1 MGWGNFILNLAKMER
16 QIFVYLSLPIWG
28 WLFVS
33 TQSQGG
39 GKMTILQNYMLFRI
53 SVAVAF
59 ITLAVNTACANS
71 SLAGIAPIA
80 GTTLKESILFAID
93 RDPSVSSQAAQLG
106 IGQAQIDEARSGW
119 MPQISLN
126 GSTGHSQTTDSSGSL
141 RNSAAWGLSLTQL
154 IYDFGK
160 TNNSI
165 SQSSAQR
172 DSYRYQLM
180 GTLSDVAEK
189 TALSYVEVKRYNDL
203 LQAAKE
209 NVQAL
214 KNVAQLAKLR
224 ADAGVSSTSDELQT
238 QTRIAGMQATVEQ
251 YNAALNS
258 ARARLGVL
266 TGMQAENYAPVP
278 ESLAVEPDSLNR
290 IDYSVIPAVMAAQN
304 MERSAQ
310 YGVETAKSQHW
321 PTLSLKGGRTRYE
334 SDNRSYWDD
343 QVQLNIDA
351 PLYQGGAVSARV
363 RQAEGAR
370 AMASSQ
376 VDQARFDVLQK
387 ASVAQADWTGARGR
401 MDAGRLQLESA
412 LRARDV
418 YKNEYTLSKRSI
430 NDLLSVEQDVWA
442 ATSAKIMAEYD
453 AWSSAINYA
462 SAVDNLMSI
471 IGVEKN
477 VAAKLPDLS

>member
-1 MGWGNFILNLAKMER
+1 
-16 QIFVYLSLPIWG
+16 
-28 WLFVS
+28 
-33 TQSQGG
+33 
-39 GKMTILQNYMLFRI
+39 MTTLQNYRLLRMSAAIALI
-53 SVAVAF
+53 ALVA
-59 ITLAVNTACANS
+59 NTVYANS
-71 SLAGIAPIA
+71 NPVGIAPIA
-80 GTTLKESILFAID
+80 ETSLKESILFAID
-93 RDPSVSSQAAQLG
+93 RDPSVSQQAAQLG

-165 SQSSAQR
+165 NQSSAQR
-172 DSYRYQLM
+172 DSYRFQLM
-180 GTLSDVAEK
+180 ATLSDVATK
-189 TALSYVEVKRYNDL
+189 TALSYVEIKRYGDL
-203 LQAAKE
+203 VQAAKE

-214 KNVAQLAKLR
+214 ENVAQLAKLR

-251 YNAALNS
+251 YTAALNS
-258 ARARLGVL
+258 ARAKLAVL
-266 TGMQAENYAPVP
+266 TGMQAERYSPVP
-278 ESLAVEPDSLNR
+278 DNLAPESGSLNR
-290 IDYSVIPAVMAAQN
+290 IDYALIPAVMAAQN
-304 MERSAQ
+304 KERSAE

-343 QVQLNIDA
+343 QIQLNIDA
-351 PLYQGGAVSARV
+351 PIYQGGAVSARV
-363 RQAEGAR
+363 RQAEGAK

-387 ASVAQADWTGARGR
+387 ASVAQADWAGARGR
-401 MDAGRLQLESA
+401 IDAGRRQLESA
-412 LRARDV
+412 LRTRQV

-442 ATSAKIMAEYD
+442 ATSARITAEYD
-453 AWSSAINYA
+453 GWNSAINYA
-462 SAVDNLMSI
+462 SAVDNLMSL
-471 IGVEKN
+471 IGIEKSA
-477 VAAKLPDLS
+477 AAKLPDLN

>member
-1 MGWGNFILNLAKMER
+1 
-16 QIFVYLSLPIWG
+16 
-28 WLFVS
+28 
-33 TQSQGG
+33 
-39 GKMTILQNYMLFRI
+39 MTILRMPMLHRFT
-53 SVAVAF
+53 AALAF
-59 ITLAVNTACANS
+59 ISLAINTAFANS
-71 SLAGIAPIA
+71 NQVGIAPVA
-80 GTTLKESILFAID
+80 TTTLKESILFAID
-93 RDPSVSSQAAQLG
+93 RDPSISQQAAQLG

-141 RNSAAWGLSLTQL
+141 KNSAAWGLSLTQL
-154 IYDFGK
+154 LYDFGK

-189 TALSYVEVKRYNDL
+189 TALSYVEVKRYSDL
-203 LQAAKE
+203 LQAAID

-214 KNVAQLAKLR
+214 KNVEQLAKLR

-238 QTRIAGMQATVEQ
+238 RTRIAGMQATVAQ
-251 YNAALNS
+251 YHAALNS
-258 ARARLGVL
+258 ARARLAVL
-266 TGMQAENYAPVP
+266 TGMQAEAYSPVP
-278 ESLAVEPDSLNR
+278 ANLAVEPDSLNR
-290 IDYSVIPAVMAAQN
+290 IDYSLIPAVMAAQN
-304 MERSAQ
+304 METRN
-310 YGVETAKSQHW
+310 SQHW
-321 PTLSLKGGRTRYE
+321 PTLSLKRGRTRYE

-343 QVQLNIDA
+343 QIQLNIDA

-401 MDAGRLQLESA
+401 MEAGKQQLENA

-430 NDLLSVEQDVWA
+430 NDLLSVEQDVWQ
-442 ATSAKIMAEYD
+442 ATSAKIIAEYD
-453 AWSSAINYA
+453 GWSSAINYA
-462 SAVDNLMSI
+462 SAVDNLMPL
-471 IGVEKN
+471 IGIEKN
-477 VAAKLPDLS
+477 AAAKLPDLS